1 MGDTLA
7 DTTVSEWLLFHAPP
21 GYRGVGRLSQDPDSA
36 YAGTGVALIPNDRDL
51 PEASA
56 EIRGAVGD
64 PSVTGTA
71 SVGNKL
77 LRYSKSAKRG
87 AGPVEVTDTLE
98 ANLGPVSLYKKWHP
112 GGSEMGAQ
120 GTIPV
125 GPGWLRGGVERVS
138 RPTDQGPGATSYRL
152 GYDGKVGPGILGL
165 HGNVEDIDRIGRG
178 MSASG
183 AYDWPNI
190 FGLGGNLRVT
200 GSYNVPPPLFK
211 RQGAKNDYGFG
222 FRWGKSF

>member
-21 GYRGVGRLSQDPDSA
+21 GYRGVGRSLYNPSSA
-36 YAGTGVALIPNDRDL
+36 QLGAALIPDDRDL

-71 SVGNKL
+71 SVGNRL
-77 LRYSKSAKRG
+77 LRYSKSAKKG

-112 GGSEMGAQ
+112 GGSKTGAQ
-120 GTIPV
+120 GTRLL
-125 GPGWLRGGVERVS
+125 GPGSLRGGVERVS
-138 RPTDQGPGATSYRL
+138 RSTDQGPGATSYRL
-152 GYDGKVGPGILGL
+152 GYDGKVGQGILGL
-165 HGNVEDIDRIGRG
+165 HGNVADIDRIGRG
-178 MSASG
+178 MGASG
-183 AYDWPNI
+183 TFKVPI
-190 FGLGGNLRVT
+190 FGGDLLASAYLQRQPRE
-200 GSYNVPPPLFK
+200 YK

>member
-7 DTTVSEWLLFHAPP
+7 DWTVSEWLLFHAPP

-36 YAGTGVALIPNDRDL
+36 QLGAALIPDDRDL

-77 LRYSKSAKRG
+77 LRYSKSAKKG

-98 ANLGPVSLYKKWHP
+98 ANLGPVSLYKEWHP
-112 GGSEMGAQ
+112 GGSETGAH
-120 GTIPV
+120 GTIPW
-125 GPGWLRGGVERVS
+125 GPGSLRGGVDHIS
-138 RPTDQGPGATSYRL
+138 RSARYVPDVTDYGI
-152 GYDGKVGPGILGL
+152 GYEGKVGPGILGL
-165 HGNVEDIDRIGRG
+165 HGNVVDIDRIGRG

-200 GSYNVPPPLFK
+200 VSYNVPPREYK
-211 RQGAKNDYGFG
+211 RQGAKDNYGVG